1 MRFVPL
7 AAVTDGIATRLQ
19 RVDTLKHLSRQVT
32 NCLVVAGDACG
43 LEQRWIGG
51 EACMCVWEGGAM
63 SIYSHASRQTPSHTY
78 RHTMCAYHALEMII

>member
-1 MRFVPL
+1 MLFVPL

-19 RVDTLKHLSRQVT
+19 CVDTLTHLSRQVT

-51 EACMCVWEGGAM
+51 EACMCVWAGWGRGDVHLLACIEANAVPCI
-63 SIYSHASRQTPSHTY
+63 STY
-78 RHTMCAYHALEMII
+78 NVRISCP